1 MLIQIMVLVILI
13 LLNAFFAASEI
24 ALLSANENKL
34 ERMAAKGNK
43 KAVLLSKLISE
54 PSQFLA
60 TIQIGI
66 TLAGFLASAFAS
78 DSFADVLTDAVMA
91 SGISISRGIVKNI
104 SMVLITLLLS
114 YFTLVFGELVPKRL
128 AMKRGEKIAMSVVR
142 PLYYLAKGTYPFVKL
157 LTLST
162 DLTVRLFGIDPNE
175 DDNDISEEEIRLM
188 VDVGEEKGAINE
200 DEKNMIF
207 NVFEFNNKTVT
218 NIMTHRTNL
227 AALPLDSSLQDVVD
241 FVQKWKFSRIPVYED
256 DLDDIVGILHTK
268 ELINYFCTH
277 SENEDETKCQSFRL
291 ADIIKEPYVVPESK
305 RIDELFKE
313 MQLKQ
318 IQIAIVID
326 EYGGTAGIV
335 TSEDMIEEIVGEIFD
350 EYDHD
355 YSEMIRISANRF
367 RIMGSMELDKLQ
379 RALNI
384 DLPVDDFE
392 TLNGFLISQLDDIP
406 EPDEHPKL
414 CFEDYEF
421 TVEAADG
428 KKISSVIAAKLAK
441 SSQSASANTED
452 NAQKD

>member
-1 MLIQIMVLVILI
+1 MFIQIMVLVILI

-34 ERMAAKGNK
+34 ERLAAKGNK
-43 KAVLLSKLISE
+43 KAVLLTKLLSE

-66 TLAGFLASAFAS
+66 TLAGFMASAFAS
-78 DSFADVLTDAVMA
+78 DSFADILADAVMA
-91 SGISISRGIVKNI
+91 SGIAISRGIVKNV

-128 AMKRGEKIAMSVVR
+128 AMKKGDKIAMSVVR
-142 PLYYLAKGTYPFVKL
+142 PLYSLSKITYPFVKL

-162 DLTVRLFGIDPNE
+162 DLTVRLLGINPDK

-200 DEKNMIF
+200 DEKNMIM
-207 NVFEFNNKTVT
+207 NVFEFNNKNVS
-218 NIMTHRTNL
+218 NIMTHRTNI
-227 AALPLDSSLQDVVD
+227 AALPLDSSLEDVMK
-241 FVQKWKFSRIPVYED
+241 FVQKWKFSRIPVYDD

-268 ELINYFCTH
+268 ELINYFCEH
-277 SENEDETKCQSFRL
+277 GNPDCGIFKLQ
-291 ADIIKEPYVVPESK
+291 DIIKEPYVVPESK
-305 RIDELFKE
+305 RIDELFKN
-313 MQLKQ
+313 MQFKQ
-318 IQIAIVID
+318 IHIAVIID

-335 TSEDMIEEIVGEIFD
+335 TSEDLLEEIVGEIFD
-350 EYDHD
+350 EYDRE
-355 YSEMIRISANRF
+355 YSEMVRIGPNKY
-367 RIMGSMELDKLQ
+367 RIIGSMELDKLQ
-379 RALNI
+379 KALNI

-441 SSQSASANTED
+441 STLSESGNTED

>member
-1 MLIQIMVLVILI
+1 MFIQIMVLVILI

-34 ERMAAKGNK
+34 DRMAAKGNK

-54 PSQFLA
+54 PSHFLA

-78 DSFADVLTDAVMA
+78 DSFADILADAVIA
-91 SGISISRGIVKNI
+91 SGLTISRGIIKNV

-142 PLYYLAKGTYPFVKL
+142 PLYYLSKGTYPFVKL
-157 LTLST
+157 LTIST

-218 NIMTHRTNL
+218 NIMTHRTNV
-227 AALPLDSSLQDVVD
+227 AALPLDSSLEEVID
-241 FVQKWKFSRIPVYED
+241 FIQYWKFSRIPVYQD
-256 DLDDIVGILHTK
+256 DLDDIVGILNTK
-268 ELINYFCTH
+268 ELINYFCDH
-277 SENEDETKCQSFRL
+277 KDQEDKTAHLNFKLS
-291 ADIIKEPYVVPESK
+291 DIIKEPYVVPESK

-313 MQLKQ
+313 MQLRQ
-318 IQIAIVID
+318 IHLAVVID

-335 TSEDMIEEIVGEIFD
+335 TSEDLLEEIVGEIFD
-350 EYDHD
+350 EYDD
-355 YSEMIRISANRF
+355 ELGEIVKLSPVIF
-367 RIMGSMELDKLQ
+367 RIKGTMELDKVQ
-379 RALNI
+379 RALKI
-384 DLPVDDFE
+384 DLPVDNFE
-392 TLNGFLISQLDDIP
+392 TLNGFIISKLDDIP
-406 EPDEHPKL
+406 DPDEHPTVI
-414 CFEDYEF
+414 FDDYKF
-421 TVEAADG
+421 TVETSDG
-428 KKISSVIAAKLAK
+428 KKISSIIVTKLEE
-441 SSQSASANTED
+441 STQSAAGNKANSD
-452 NAQKD
+452 HKA